1 MELPSL
7 SLLSVTPIYAALLGL
22 LFVPFTVRVGLY
34 RVKNRVNLG
43 DGNDP
48 ELLRIMRGQ
57 GNFIET
63 VPLAVIL
70 LILMELLGASGSW
83 LHALGAALVIGRVL
97 HYLSVTEMGPSVG
110 RPAGMVA
117 TLTVYL
123 VASLWILVKLYS

>member
-22 LFVPFTVRVGLY
+22 LFVPLTLRVGLY
-34 RVKNRVNLG
+34 RVKHKVNLG
-43 DGNDP
+43 DGDDP

-70 LILMELLGASGSW
+70 LILMEVLGASNTW
-83 LHALGAALVIGRVL
+83 LHALGAALVIGRIL
-97 HYLSVTEMGPSVG
+97 HYIGLTEMGPFVG
-110 RPAGMVA
+110 RPVGIFT

-123 VASLWILVKLYS
+123 VASVWILVKLYS